1 MVGVVLRGWLSL
13 IGVCNWDSIFFG
25 FVFWAFDY
33 SVCIL
38 HLHVH
43 E

>member
-13 IGVCNWDSIFFG
+13 IGVCNWGFFCIL
-25 FVFWAFDY
+25 AFDY

>member
-1 MVGVVLRGWLSL
+1 MVGVGLRGWLSL
-13 IGVCNWDSIFFG
+13 IGVCNLVYLCFF
-25 FVFWAFDY
+25 FWEFDY

-43 E
+43 D